1 VLIGSGTLFLPIA
14 ALGGR
19 PAIMRSLVLAARGSG
34 RIAAE
39 FGIVYEE
46 YR

>member
-1 VLIGSGTLFLPIA
+1 LFLPIA
-14 ALGGR
+14 AFGGR
-19 PAIMRSLVLAARGSG
+19 PGIMRSLILAARGSG

-39 FGIVYEE
+39 FGILYEE

>member
-1 VLIGSGTLFLPIA
+1 LFLPIA

-19 PAIMRSLVLAARGSG
+19 PAIMRSLILAARGSG

-39 FGIVYEE
+39 FGVLYEE